1 MSSKAKCK
9 YWEKCY
15 RKDKIHQNEFLHPG
29 DEKENK
35 KEEKESKKEEKGKK
49 NIYCFRP
56 EFFY

>member
-49 NIYCFRP
+49 NYLLL
-56 EFFY
+56 